1 MRAWRNKS
9 LKTHEFGPWKFEN
22 STLADK
28 LKVQRHLRD
37 VNEQLRQARLN
48 YYATEPHGQEHEEL
62 YAKHFRV
69 HKRRGYEVHEL
80 IIEQEC

>member
-37 VNEQLRQARLN
+37 VNEQLREAPESHFLHDIWGIHKNLN
-48 YYATEPHGQEHEEL
+48 RHTGKLENLFIPRCAE
-62 YAKHFRV
+62 
-69 HKRRGYEVHEL
+69 
-80 IIEQEC
+80 